1 MPEEYHIRVKK
12 EYAASLIEHL
22 RKEQAIEL
30 IEDNEPE
37 IPEWQKEAVRKT
49 LQQVKENPELL
60 QPWDTIKQKYMR
72 SDI

>member
-1 MPEEYHIRVKK
+1 MFDDYHIRVKK

-30 IEDNEPE
+30 IEDNEPK
-37 IPEWQKEAVRKT
+37 IPEWQKEAIRKT

-60 QPWDTIKQKYMR
+60 QPWETFKQKYMR

>member
-1 MPEEYHIRVKK
+1 MSEEYHIRVKK

-30 IEDNEPE
+30 IDSNDPD

-49 LQQVKENPELL
+49 LLQIKENPALL
-60 QPWDTIKQKYMR
+60 QPWETVKQKYMR
-72 SDI
+72 S

>member
-1 MPEEYHIRVKK
+1 MSEEYHIRVKK

-30 IEDNEPE
+30 IDSNDPD

-49 LQQVKENPELL
+49 LLQIKENPALL
-60 QPWDTIKQKYMR
+60 QPWETVKQKYM
-72 SDI
+72 